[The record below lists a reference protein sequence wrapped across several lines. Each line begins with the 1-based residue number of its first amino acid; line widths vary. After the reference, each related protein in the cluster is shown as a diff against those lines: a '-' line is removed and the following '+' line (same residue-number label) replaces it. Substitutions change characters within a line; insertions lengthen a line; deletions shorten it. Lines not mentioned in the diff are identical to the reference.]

1 MLGYTL
7 INKIKLEKLRV
18 EARQHRTLKEYTDS
32 KIRDLNETN
41 NKLLEENQR
50 YRAAIRQMT
59 AAFNSEKQKQQ
70 YGSISNFQRK
80 MSTKIKELVTQF
92 HLD

>member
-7 INKIKLEKLRV
+7 IRKIKLEELKT
-18 EARQHRTLKEYTDS
+18 EAEQHTTLKKFTDG
-32 KIRDLNETN
+32 KIRDLNGEN
-41 NKLLEENQR
+41 QKLLEENQR

-59 AAFNSEKQKQQ
+59 TAFNSEKQKQQ